1 MKTAV
6 IVILALVFTCAA
18 LCTSSPTSAQL
29 IGDAKCQQLD
39 FVAGRIDQL
48 LRPLGTIGAAVE
60 KVPPAEAEYIREEK
74 RLALEQNNMARFNL
88 IFSHRFYHPLDFH
101 DDFDVVAENLRAA
114 RSAKDGKNVA
124 RYLVVALS
132 RLGSLSESV
141 KAYIDFDRSRQ
152 PPVLSEDKRKE
163 LFLLLPLIKGQ
174 TTSLLQCVISQL

>member
-1 MKTAV
+1 VQRCVRRPLHRRSCLVTQDANNS
-6 IVILALVFTCAA
+6 ILSRGA
-18 LCTSSPTSAQL
+18 S
-29 IGDAKCQQLD
+29 INW
-39 FVAGRIDQL
+39 

-132 RLGSLSESV
+132 RLGSLSESM

-152 PPVLSEDKRKE
+152 PPVLSEDKRRVV
-163 LFLLLPLIKGQ
+163 LPSSLDQ
-174 TTSLLQCVISQL
+174 RPNDSLLQCVIGQL